1 MRDTIDMAREAG
13 IIDFRDAFSEE
24 HVQAVLQDLKAF
36 EILVR
41 ADERQQTVEANA
53 REIARLT
60 ELCYD
65 YLGQLTALR
74 AAKQMQEQIDSLKEK
89 NT

>member
-1 MRDTIDMAREAG
+1 MRDTIDMAEEAG
-13 IIDFRDAFSEE
+13 AISYW
-24 HVQAVLQDLKAF
+24 HLSKLKAF
-36 EILVR
+36 EALVR

-74 AAKQMQEQIDSLKEK
+74 AAKQMQGQIDSLKEK

>member
-1 MRDTIDMAREAG
+1 MAREAG
-13 IIDFRDAFSEE
+13 FKVGPSRDGPDDVRGVIEN
-24 HVQAVLQDLKAF
+24 LIRF
-36 EILVR
+36 EVIVR

-74 AAKQMQEQIDSLKEK
+74 AAKQMQGQIDSLKEK

>member
-1 MRDTIDMAREAG
+1 MAREAG
-13 IIDFRDAFSEE
+13 IDEWWDNGGDWRETFNE
-24 HVQAVLQDLKAF
+24 HLKAF
-36 EILVR
+36 EALIR
-41 ADERQQTVEANA
+41 ADEHQQTVEANA

-74 AAKQMQEQIDSLKEK
+74 AAKQMQGQIDSLKEK

>member
-1 MRDTIDMAREAG
+1 MRDTIDMAREVGLHLYVNDITEAPYAA
-13 IIDFRDAFSEE
+13 R
-24 HVQAVLQDLKAF
+24 LKAF
-36 EILVR
+36 EALIR
-41 ADERQQTVEANA
+41 ADEHQQTIEANS
-53 REIARLT
+53 REIERLT
-60 ELCYD
+60 ELCYG

>member
-1 MRDTIDMAREAG
+1 MAREAG
-13 IIDFRDAFSEE
+13 LHLATEVNWMPIIGLDHLR
-24 HVQAVLQDLKAF
+24 AF
-36 EILVR
+36 EVIVR

>member
-13 IIDFRDAFSEE
+13 LHLATEVNWMPIIGLDHLR
-24 HVQAVLQDLKAF
+24 AF
-36 EILVR
+36 EVIVR

>member
-1 MRDTIDMAREAG
+1 MNIEDIEQAIYERTQEFVPQCVYKAILELIAT
-13 IIDFRDAFSEE
+13 E
-24 HVQAVLQDLKAF
+24 H
-36 EILVR
+36 
-41 ADERQQTVEANA
+41 QQTIEANS
-53 REIARLT
+53 REIERLT

>member
-1 MRDTIDMAREAG
+1 MRDTIDMAEEAG
-13 IIDFRDAFSEE
+13 AISYW
-24 HVQAVLQDLKAF
+24 HLSKLKAF
-36 EILVR
+36 EALVR
-41 ADERQQTVEANA
+41 ADERQQTVEANV